1 MRRYSDLKLF
11 YATDGLRYPSNI
23 KNPFALVYFSEN
35 STLIEDFPKLK
46 ILRQDIKYVMV
57 PTTRIPRTR
66 LTAED
71 KVNYKSVGLFA
82 ISDLQKIPKGHSII
96 IDLSKYFK
104 TIDEKYKPTHY
115 RQRIGVMLQAATYK
129 AFKLVPD
136 NYHRCFIYSV
146 DNTKPVNKYINKK
159 IFPFLQTIKD
169 GNFPYSDFLY
179 IQVNEAGSEQRFIIK
194 DRKTQFGRIVQ
205 YLKKVGK
212 STLKEENHETAKKT
226 AISIVNKIKE
236 KNISDEKKEVITK
249 AVIDYLEKNPDEIE
263 KYQNEETEENATEIV
278 TASIL
283 SNVSGE
289 TRKSQKISHNI
300 SKEKKKDV
308 LKLVVDRYIDEIL
321 PKEKAMSNSTDV
333 AIQEMNLPEVLDD
346 KSPEHLFTYRQKN
359 IETNLKK
366 DIYNTFKI
374 LENREGGL
382 KVEEMNIID
391 KPSQPGE
398 LLKSDI
404 QVVVV
409 VLRDERN
416 KKHTVKIEI
425 PKINEF
431 GVFTVNGRTKCLIN
445 QIVQLPIT
453 FPKPFDSKFESTYNS
468 FHIVSKKE
476 RAKSFLQIFI
486 GSYKLPLFIV
496 MASRFG
502 LEHVCKLFDMKYTI
516 EEKNKTDVEY
526 KIKLKNK
533 QYIYFHNINSIL
545 KKELFNSLEK
555 GKVSTF
561 NIDKEVETPEF
572 FNDVILKTTKRVN
585 SVYRIQSSFDNIIDP
600 IVKQILMNQQLPTSL
615 DQIMKYMASKV
626 VEGFVILRN
635 DLSNERIRN
644 SEIIAQL
651 LQNQV
656 HTAYTTYKEQLL
668 AGNENAKFEVP
679 PTKVMTEFVNSEIVA
694 NMEYANPVEEMS
706 VMTRVSPVGSNIGG
720 IPDKR
725 AVGSVGRD
733 VSDTYFGNIDPL
745 DTPEGDNIGIIQ
757 HLSVDAVITSTR
769 GIFQKKPIND
779 KEYAGTLSTSTCLI
793 PFVANDDGTRVMFG
807 ANQARQSLP
816 LKNPEPPL
824 IQSGYESILTR
835 NLSDNFVKKAK
846 CDGVVT
852 AITKKEITLKC
863 KDGKTEKIDIQER
876 HLTSGAGKNT
886 LSVFKPIIKV
896 GDKVK
901 TSQIVA
907 EGSCVKNGSI
917 SVGKTLC
924 TAVVSWKGYNFEDGI
939 VVSDALQKS
948 EKLTSLHGII
958 EEVEVSLNDKI
969 LDLAKPGTFIKKGDI
984 IFRKVIGDI
993 SELLG
998 HEDEVDELSEVS
1010 GGQYIKK
1017 SPGATLISI
1026 EVYSN
1031 DPLSKNLELLKPYL
1045 LATRKKYKMKD
1056 DDLFYYKREKI
1067 NKIIIKFIMEQEM
1080 GLQIGDKLSNRHGAK
1095 GIVSLI
1101 EKEENMPI
1109 TPWGERVEIIVN
1121 PIGIINRMNVGQ
1133 LYELYAGLIS
1143 KTLGRKIIELKSKDK
1158 IIALLK
1164 SVLPIL
1170 DKTKD
1175 KLLSTTFISKL
1186 NRLPQ
1191 TKFNKFIEEIKNNK
1205 GFTLIIPPF
1214 KEPKHADISKALKIL
1229 GLSSSYILN
1238 LPEYNIKTLNP
1249 VPLGYMYFEKL
1260 EHIATDKLT
1269 ARSTGPMTGKTMQ
1282 PTAGKKREG
1291 GQRIGE
1297 MDVYSMLS
1305 YNAKT
1310 VITEL
1315 FGPMSDDINSKNEYI
1330 ANIIK
1335 DGHTPFIYSGHTASK
1350 DLLNNYMVSLMLTR

>member
-1 MRRYSDLKLF
+1 MKRYSDLKLF
-11 YATDGLRYPSNI
+11 YATDGLRYPRNL
-23 KNPFALVYFSEN
+23 KEPFALIYFSEN
-35 STLIEDFPKLK
+35 SSLVEDFPKLK

-57 PTTRIPRTR
+57 PVTRIPRTR
-66 LTAED
+66 LTADD

-82 ISDLQKIPKGHSII
+82 ISELQKIPKGHSII
-96 IDLSKYFK
+96 IDLSKYFNA
-104 TIDEKYKPTHY
+104 IDEKYKPTHY
-115 RQRIGVMLQAATYK
+115 RQRLGVMLQAITYRS
-129 AFKLVPD
+129 FKLVPD
-136 NYHRCFIYSV
+136 NYHRCFVYSV

-169 GNFPYSDFLY
+169 GDFPYNDFLY
-179 IQVNEAGSEQRFIIK
+179 VQLNEGNAEQRFIIK

-212 STLKEENHETAKKT
+212 SIKEEKTHELVKK
-226 AISIVNKIKE
+226 ASRSLVNKINK
-236 KNISDEKKEVITK
+236 KDLDDEKKEIIIK
-249 AVIDYLEKNPDEIE
+249 AVTDYLQKNPTELE
-263 KYQNEETEENATEIV
+263 NYQNEETEDNAIEIV

-289 TRKSQKISHNI
+289 INKSKKIAKNI
-300 SKEKKKDV
+300 SKEKKKNI
-308 LKLVVDRYIDEIL
+308 LKVIVDRYVDEIL
-321 PKEKAMSNSTDV
+321 PKEQTMSNSTQV
-333 AIQEMNLPEVLDD
+333 SIQEMNLPEVLDG

-366 DIYNTFKI
+366 DIFNTFKI

-382 KVEEMNIID
+382 KVEEMSIND
-391 KPSQPGE
+391 KPFQPGE

-404 QVVVV
+404 QIVEVI
-409 VLRDERN
+409 LRDERN

-431 GVFTVNGRTKCLIN
+431 GVFTVNGKTKCLIN
-445 QIVQLPIT
+445 QLVQLPIT

-476 RAKSFLQIFI
+476 RSKSFLQIFI

-502 LEHVCKLFDMKYTI
+502 LQSVCKLFDMKYTI

-533 QYIYFHNINSIL
+533 QYIYFHNINTIL

-555 GKVSTF
+555 GKVSTYH
-561 NIDKEVETPEF
+561 IDKEIESPDF
-572 FNDVILKTTKRVN
+572 FNDVILKSTKRVN

-626 VEGFVILRN
+626 IEGFVILRN

-651 LQNQV
+651 LQNQI
-656 HTAYTTYKEQLL
+656 HTAYTTYKEQVLS
-668 AGNENAKFEVP
+668 GNENAKFEIP
-679 PTKVMTEFVNSEIVA
+679 PTKVMTEFVNSQIVS
-694 NMEYANPVEEMS
+694 NMEYANPIEEMS

-824 IQSGYESILTR
+824 VQSGYESILTQ

-846 CDGVVT
+846 CDGVIT
-852 AITKKEITLKC
+852 AVSKKEIILKC
-863 KDGKTEKIDIQER
+863 KDGKTEKIDIKER

-886 LSVFKPIIKV
+886 LSIFNPIVKI

-901 TSQIVA
+901 TSQIIA
-907 EGSCVKNGSI
+907 EGSCIKNGSI
-917 SVGKTLC
+917 SIGKSLC
-924 TAVVSWKGYNFEDGI
+924 TAIVAWKGYNFEDGI

-948 EKLTSLHGII
+948 EKLTSLHGIV
-958 EEVEVSLNDKI
+958 EEIDVSLNDKI
-969 LDLAKPGTFIKKGDI
+969 LNMAKPGHFIKKGDV

-1017 SPGATLISI
+1017 SPGATLINI

-1031 DPLSKNLELLKPYL
+1031 EPLSKNLEVLNPYL
-1045 LATRKKYKMKD
+1045 LATRKKLKMKP
-1056 DDLFYYKREKI
+1056 DDLFYYRREKV
-1067 NKIIIKFIMEQEM
+1067 NKIIVKFIMEQEM
-1080 GLQIGDKLSNRHGAK
+1080 ELQIGDKLSNRHGAK

-1101 EKEENMPI
+1101 EKEENMPV

-1133 LYELYAGLIS
+1133 LYELYAGLIA
-1143 KTLGRKIIELKSKDK
+1143 KELGKKIIDLKSKEK

-1170 DKTKD
+1170 DKTKN
-1175 KLLSTTFISKL
+1175 KLLSTTFISNL
-1186 NRLPQ
+1186 NKLPQ
-1191 TKFNKFIEEIKNNK
+1191 TKFNKFIDEVKNSK

-1214 KEPKHADISKALKIL
+1214 KEPKHTDLSKTLKIL

-1260 EHIATDKLT
+1260 EHIASDKLS

-1282 PTAGKKREG
+1282 PTAGKKRQG

-1315 FGPMSDDINSKNEYI
+1315 FGAMSDDITSKNEYI

-1335 DGHTPFIYSGHTASK
+1335 DGHTPFIYSGHTSSK
-1350 DLLNNYMVSLMLTR
+1350 DLLNNYMVSLILTR